1 MKSKFKVYLTAFLI
15 VILGCFTS
23 VYADTTNDGTE
34 VGNVNLNNTT
44 DNSAKVGNQ
53 LSHPEIGWKRYD
65 DTNKNIDYKGDWLEQ
80 DHQYFLN
87 NKYIY
92 TNADNDTVSFNFVGT
107 KLRIIGSIDVG
118 RPNFIV
124 KIDDKTYNAT
134 ENGDLCYE
142 SIVFQEL
149 NLTNKE
155 HKVTVT
161 VPTITRG
168 NVGYFILDA
177 IDIDSTGYLVDPS
190 ATVATGI
197 TLDNTSLNMNV
208 GDINTLTAAVTPD
221 NATNKTLTWTS
232 SDPSTAFVSNTGKI
246 KALKPG
252 KVTITAATIDGS
264 NLKASCEV
272 TINKMANSITL
283 NKDVDDLLVGET
295 DKLISLVS
303 PDDATVKD
311 VIWTSSDPAVISVD
325 NNGNITAL
333 KSGNALIK
341 ATVQDGSG
349 LHAQCRI
356 TVQ

>member
-1 MKSKFKVYLTAFLI
+1 
-15 VILGCFTS
+15 
-23 VYADTTNDGTE
+23 
-34 VGNVNLNNTT
+34 
-44 DNSAKVGNQ
+44 
-53 LSHPEIGWKRYD
+53 
-65 DTNKNIDYKGDWLEQ
+65 
-80 DHQYFLN
+80 
-87 NKYIY
+87 
-92 TNADNDTVSFNFVGT
+92 
-107 KLRIIGSIDVG
+107 
-118 RPNFIV
+118 
-124 KIDDKTYNAT
+124 
-134 ENGDLCYE
+134 
-142 SIVFQEL
+142 
-149 NLTNKE
+149 
-155 HKVTVT
+155 
-161 VPTITRG
+161 
-168 NVGYFILDA
+168 
-177 IDIDSTGYLVDPS
+177 
-190 ATVATGI
+190 
-197 TLDNTSLNMNV
+197 MNV

-341 ATVQDGSG
+341 AIVQDGSG